1 MKSSDRLSWHLPLS
15 LTLPTSVNSQAPST
29 LVRISSSPSELQ
41 PQPQPQPQT
50 QQQVRSVDRHSPFY
64 PLAESLAC
72 DTTALFQRSLSPRK
86 RSVTC
91 DDCPTSTYK
100 RARLGRTLD
109 TSYVDPNALP
119 SPSPTPDR
127 TRPIDDTYFPLHKPT
142 PSSTSGR
149 PTLRA
154 LLQLPAMLK
163 TFDSLTPS
171 QRDSVFLEI
180 LKRSTLDSLQLVNGL
195 ILPVLKRD
203 FLASLPH
210 ELGLNIIR
218 RLDAPSLCRASCVT
232 RQWRRLIDGDS
243 QTWQTLLAQDG
254 YSADVTSLSNKFS
267 TTQFPFHPYKAMY
280 RHHSIMSRNWELG
293 RAKRTVF
300 SGHPKHVVTCLQ
312 FDDEKI
318 ISGADDYLINI
329 YDTSTGKLTSEL
341 KGHEGGVWALE
352 YVGNTLVSGSTDRT
366 IRVWDIARGV
376 CTHVFA
382 GHTSTVRCL
391 QIILPTLVDGRME
404 PSQPLIVTGS
414 RDSTLR
420 VWRLPQADE
429 PEYHGVGPNPWFV
442 HTLTGHSQSV
452 RAIAAH
458 GNLLVS
464 GSYDNMVGVWNVQS
478 GRLLH
483 RMEGHTQKVYSVVI
497 DPKNNHCMSGSM
509 DNFVR
514 IWDLNTGECL
524 RILGGH
530 TILVGL
536 LGLTDRHLVSAAAD
550 ATLRIWSP
558 DSGVCEHVLSGH
570 QGAITCFQH
579 DATKVISGSEGGL
592 KMWDIKTG
600 RHMADLITG
609 VTSVW
614 RVAFN
619 KRRCVA
625 AVRK

>member
-15 LTLPTSVNSQAPST
+15 LTLPTSLNSQAPST
-29 LVRISSSPSELQ
+29 LVRISSSSSSSSSTSSSEQL
-41 PQPQPQPQT
+41 
-50 QQQVRSVDRHSPFY
+50 QVRSSDRHSPLY
-64 PLAESLAC
+64 PLAGSLVC
-72 DTTALFQRSLSPRK
+72 DTTKIFQRSLSPRK

-100 RARLGRTLD
+100 RARVGRIPD
-109 TSYVDPNALP
+109 TSYMDPNALP

-127 TRPIDDTYFPLHKPT
+127 SRPIEDTYFPSHKPT
-142 PSSTSGR
+142 SSSSR

-163 TFDSLTPS
+163 TFDSLTPT
-171 QRDSVFLEI
+171 QRDSVYLEI

-218 RLDAPSLCRASCVT
+218 RLDAPSLCRAACVT

-243 QTWQTLLAQDG
+243 QTWLMLLTQDG
-254 YSADVTSLSNKFS
+254 YSADVTSPSITFS
-267 TTQFPFHPYKAMY
+267 KTHFPFHPFKAIY
-280 RHHSIMSRNWELG
+280 RHHSIMERNWELG

-300 SGHPKHVVTCLQ
+300 IGHPTHVVTCLQ
-312 FDDEKI
+312 FDDDKI

-329 YDTSTGKLTSEL
+329 YETSTGRLLNSLT
-341 KGHEGGVWALE
+341 GHEGGVWALE
-352 YVGNTLVSGSTDRT
+352 YVGNTIVSGSTDRT

-391 QIILPTLVDGRME
+391 QIIQPTLVNGRME

-420 VWRLPQADE
+420 VWRLPQEGE
-429 PEYHGVGPNPWFV
+429 PEYHGVGPNPWFM

-458 GNLLVS
+458 GNILVS
-464 GSYDNMVGVWNVQS
+464 GSYDNTVGVWNVQT
-478 GRLLH
+478 GQLLH

-497 DPKNNHCMSGSM
+497 DPQHNRCMSGSM

-536 LGLTDRHLVSAAAD
+536 LGLTDQHLVSAAAD
-550 ATLRIWSP
+550 ATLRIWAP

-579 DATKVISGSEGGL
+579 DDTKVISGSEGGL
-592 KMWDIKTG
+592 KMWDIRTG
-600 RHMADLITG
+600 RHMADLITD
-609 VTSVW
+609 VSSVW

-619 KRRCVA
+619 ERRCVA
-625 AVRK
+625 AVQKM